1 MVHPSTAPGFLRTH
15 LWLPLA
21 AGLAVLAALV
31 AFDGDR
37 RIAETL
43 FFSEATQHWIGRGNF
58 WMNGFLHTGGRDLM
72 RLVGVLA
79 IVGWAASFRSARLQP
94 HRRRLGYLALCMAL
108 VPLTVGALK
117 EMTNVDCPW
126 DLQGFGGSRPN
137 VEWFED
143 RPDGLPDAACFPGA
157 HSSSAFALF
166 SLYFLALGGSLL
178 RARLA
183 LGGVALLGG
192 AFSIAQQSRGAH
204 FLSHDLVSALIA
216 WLMCLGFYL
225 RFLAK
230 PGKPDAPNP

>member
-1 MVHPSTAPGFLRTH
+1 MVNRFPAPGFLRAH

-21 AGLAVLAALV
+21 AGLALLAALI

-37 RIAETL
+37 RIAEAL
-43 FFSEATQHWIGRGNF
+43 FFSEATQHWIGRDNF
-58 WMNGFLHTGGRDLM
+58 WTNGFLHTGGRNLM

-79 IVGWAASFRSARLQP
+79 IIGWAASFRSARLQP
-94 HRRRLGYLALCMAL
+94 YRRRLGYLALCMAL
-108 VPLTVGALK
+108 VPLTVGGLK
-117 EMTNVDCPW
+117 EITNVDCPW
-126 DLQGFGGSRPN
+126 DLQGFGGSRPDIG
-137 VEWFED
+137 WFED
-143 RPDGLPDAACFPGA
+143 RPGGLPPAVCFPGA

-166 SLYFLALGGSLL
+166 SLYFLFLGSSLL

-183 LGGVALLGG
+183 LGGVALLGS

-230 PGKPDAPNP
+230 PGKPDA